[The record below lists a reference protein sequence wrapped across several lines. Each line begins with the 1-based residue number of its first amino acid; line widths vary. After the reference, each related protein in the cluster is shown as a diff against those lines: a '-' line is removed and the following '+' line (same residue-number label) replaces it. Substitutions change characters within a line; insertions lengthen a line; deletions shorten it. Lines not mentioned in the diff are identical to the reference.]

1 MEWPRTREELIAEQ
15 ERLGALEPPPW
26 RFDAAARVG
35 GVFVCFTRGKTG
47 AGHAGDPAWA
57 AACVGRE
64 CGVVVGGAG
73 APYEPGLLA
82 LREGPLF
89 EAAVRA
95 LPEQPDALLVDA
107 TGRDHPRRAGV
118 ALHLGVVLDLPTV
131 GVTHRPLVAEGEWPQ
146 DERGARTPLLLDGE
160 LIGYWLRTRKGTR
173 PLAVHAAWRT
183 DAETA
188 AELVLSTCRART
200 PEPLRHARRQAR
212 EARAAAG

>member
-1 MEWPRTREELIAEQ
+1 VEWPRTREELIAEQ

-35 GVFVCFTRGKTG
+35 GVFVC
-47 AGHAGDPAWA
+47 
-57 AACVGRE
+57 
-64 CGVVVGGAG
+64 GVVVGGRRSVRA
-73 APYEPGLLA
+73 GLLA

-131 GVTHRPLVAEGEWPQ
+131 ASLLATGCVRA
-146 DERGARTPLLLDGE
+146 RG
-160 LIGYWLRTRKGTR
+160 R

-188 AELVLSTCRART
+188 AEFVLSTCRART
-200 PEPLRHARRQAR
+200 PEPLRHTRRQAR
-212 EARAAAG
+212 EARAAGG